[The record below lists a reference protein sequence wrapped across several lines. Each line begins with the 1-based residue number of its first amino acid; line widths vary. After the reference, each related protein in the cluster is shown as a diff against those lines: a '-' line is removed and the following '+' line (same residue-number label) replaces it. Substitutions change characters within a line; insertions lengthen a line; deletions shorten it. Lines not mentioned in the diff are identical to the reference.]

1 MGPLR
6 FKQFFGERGVELLKD
21 VVKIPQAIIVF
32 HDFPEVHMVPN
43 VSLNDWTWD
52 PCVDGASVL
61 PRFQASPSRGF
72 NLHQGINID
81 SVTGNVFPPRLM
93 DKNGGTWLFGIA
105 WKRKVNDIECHEGYT
120 IFNFLELYF
129 IMIYINQKNIRFI

>member
-1 MGPLR
+1 M
-6 FKQFFGERGVELLKD
+6 FQAIFGESGVELLKD
-21 VVKIPQAIIVF
+21 VVKFPQAIIVF

-61 PRFQASPSRGF
+61 PRFQVSPSRCF

-81 SVTGNVFPPRLM
+81 SVTGNVFPPRFFM
-93 DKNGGTWLFGIA
+93 DTNGGVVTGCLALHGNG
-105 WKRKVNDIECHEGYT
+105 R
-120 IFNFLELYF
+120 
-129 IMIYINQKNIRFI
+129 

>member
-1 MGPLR
+1 
-6 FKQFFGERGVELLKD
+6 
-21 VVKIPQAIIVF
+21 
-32 HDFPEVHMVPN
+32 MVPN

-61 PRFQASPSRGF
+61 PRFQALASRGF

-93 DKNGGTWLFGIA
+93 DKNGG
-105 WKRKVNDIECHEGYT
+105 VVV
-120 IFNFLELYF
+120 
-129 IMIYINQKNIRFI
+129 